1 MNISNKYKQIILLF
15 GDVIVLY
22 FSLYLT
28 LFLRYLSAPNGQ
40 LWHNHF
46 WLFSFVFLGWLV
58 IFYIS
63 GLYSLHIAVNNTKFI
78 EITWKS
84 LTVAAL
90 LSVAIFYII
99 PQNNIT
105 PKTNLLIY
113 VFVFASLFI
122 IWRRFFNRWLYAYL
136 PKENIAIIGYNQEVK
151 ELFSEFKQKPQLGFA
166 IKFVVDDKESTEK
179 IDGIEF
185 INNIS
190 ELKILIKTQKISTI
204 VLTTDPHHS
213 DDLRLFLFELL
224 PLNIKY
230 ISLSNFYENITGKVP
245 IDVINQMWFLENL
258 NIANKKWFDF
268 SKRIYDII
276 LALII
281 LLLTI
286 IFWPIVALIIRL
298 ESKGEIFFRQVR
310 SGKNNQPFYVYKFRT
325 MTSLNNDY
333 SPTAQNDKRIT
344 RFGNLLR
351 KTRLDEVPQILNIL
365 RGEMSFVGPR
375 PERPEL
381 ITELE
386 KQIPFYKERMLVKP
400 GATGWDQVSGE
411 YHSPSNEDS
420 LKKLQYDLFYIKN
433 RSIYL
438 DISIILKTI
447 ATIISRQGM

>member
-1 MNISNKYKQIILLF
+1 MNISNKFKQTILLL
-15 GDVIVLY
+15 GDIIVLY

-28 LFLRYLSAPNGQ
+28 LCLRYLSIPDSQ
-40 LWHNHF
+40 LWQDHF
-46 WLFSFVFLGWLV
+46 WPFSFVFLGWLI
-58 IFYIS
+58 IFYIA
-63 GLYSLHIAVNNTKFI
+63 GLYSLHIAVNNAKFI

-113 VFVFASLFI
+113 VFVFAILFI
-122 IWRRFFNRWLYAYL
+122 IWRRLFNRWLCSYL
-136 PKENIAIIGYNQEVK
+136 PKENIAIIGYNQQVK
-151 ELFSEFKQKPQLGFA
+151 ELLTQFKQKPQLGFA
-166 IKFVVDDKESTEK
+166 IKFIVDDNEAREK
-179 IDGIEF
+179 IDEVEF
-185 INNIS
+185 IKNIS
-190 ELKILIKTQKISTI
+190 ELKSLIKTQKISTI
-204 VLTTDPHHS
+204 VLATDPHHS

-230 ISLSNFYENITGKVP
+230 ISLANFYENITGKVP

-258 NIANKKWFDF
+258 NIADKKWFDA
-268 SKRIYDII
+268 SKRACDTI

-286 IFWPIVALIIRL
+286 IFWPIIALIIKM
-298 ESKGEIFFRQVR
+298 ESQGEIFFRQIR
-310 SGKNNQPFYVYKFRT
+310 SGKNNRPFYIFKFRT
-325 MTSLNNDY
+325 MTNLNNDY
-333 SPTAQNDKRIT
+333 SPTSHNDKRIT

-351 KTRLDEVPQILNIL
+351 KTRLDEIPQILNIL

-381 ITELE
+381 IAELE

-411 YHSPSNEDS
+411 YHSPSYDDS

-438 DISIILKTI
+438 DISIVLKTI
-447 ATIISRQGM
+447 ATIISRKGM